1 MAVKN
6 GRKNARVFCEKMVG
20 ISFNNRPRNFY
31 PLRNI
36 SLSGLFVE
44 GWFWQKPG
52 NRCDI
57 TLTERWLDQEY
68 VMTLSGKVT
77 RQEQEGVAIQFT
89 GMHRD
94 TLDMLQTTLLYE
106 SQNPTVMGE
115 EFARECAFTVSDR
128 DTDRIGYHLS

>member
-52 NRCDI
+52 NKCDI

>member
-1 MAVKN
+1 MAAKN
-6 GRKNARVFCEKMVG
+6 DRKNARIFCEKKVG
-20 ISFNNRPRNFY
+20 ISFNNHPRNFY

-57 TLTERWLDQEY
+57 TLTKRWLDQEY

-94 TLDMLQTTLLYE
+94 TLAMLQTTLLYE
-106 SQNPTVMGE
+106 SQDPAVMGE
-115 EFARECAFTVSDR
+115 EFAQEFAFKVSDR
-128 DTDRIGYHLS
+128 DTDRVGHHFS